1 MCWIGELTWGPW
13 TWHGLRWRGHRSP
26 SGSSRRGWPG
36 RGSSGSGTKLE
47 NLIFHNPSI
56 QIRWIVKSM
65 IRWQMS
71 SPPKSALSHLASKWI
86 PFSNL
91 TDTEVTFILSI
102 KAWTLKV
109 CAGLLKAGYFY
120 HFSSWHNKK
129 SQVLIWQI
137 RTRAKIDKHHF
148 YDFSWPTRY

>member
-1 MCWIGELTWGPW
+1 MVSVGVDTGVLLDRVEEVGQV
-13 TWHGLRWRGHRSP
+13 G
-26 SGSSRRGWPG
+26 G
-36 RGSSGSGTKLE
+36 RPDLE
-47 NLIFHNPSI
+47 PNWKFPNFPQSFN
-56 QIRWIVKSM
+56 IRWIVKSK

-120 HFSSWHNKK
+120 HFN
-129 SQVLIWQI
+129 
-137 RTRAKIDKHHF
+137 F
-148 YDFSWPTRY
+148 

>member
-1 MCWIGELTWGPW
+1 MCYWRADLRSMDMTWSPLAWTPESFWIESKRLA
-13 TWHGLRWRGHRSP
+13 RSGVVRIWNQIGKP
-26 SGSSRRGWPG
+26 HFPQSF
-36 RGSSGSGTKLE
+36 
-47 NLIFHNPSI
+47 N
-56 QIRWIVKSM
+56 IRWIVKSM

-120 HFSSWHNKK
+120 HFNFWHNKK